1 MATRRL
7 PLRAFVIATLLAL
20 VAGVLVASLLDDD
33 GSGAD
38 RGPGSGSGGGSGGD
52 TYQITPAGELPAS
65 VADVTLAPIDGGA
78 DRKLGELL
86 GSTPIVVNFFAS
98 WCAPCV
104 TEMPAFERVHQ
115 DIDDQVQFV
124 GIAYQN
130 SDELAVETVE
140 RTGITYPAFG
150 DSGQDAMSYF
160 GGIQMPT
167 SVFIDADGAVVD
179 VHTGDFDED
188 ELRATLDEL
197 FGIAA

>member
-1 MATRRL
+1 VATRRL
-7 PLRAFVIATLLAL
+7 PLRAFVIATPLAL
-20 VAGVLVASLLDDD
+20 VAAVLVASLLDDD

-38 RGPGSGSGGGSGGD
+38 DRGSSGGSGGD
-52 TYQITPAGELPAS
+52 TYQIAPAGELPAS
-65 VADVTLAPIDGGA
+65 VADVTLAPLDGAA

-115 DIDDQVQFV
+115 DIGDQVQFV

-130 SDELAVETVE
+130 SDELAAETVE

-167 SVFIDADGAVVD
+167 SVFIDADGTVVD
-179 VHTGDFDED
+179 VHTGDFDD
-188 ELRATLDEL
+188 DQLRATLDDL
-197 FGIAA
+197 FGVAA